1 MNKFQLRRWLPYVVA
16 LACFIVITGIYF
28 VPQYEGRTLRQH
40 DVVQY
45 EGMSRDI
52 VEHRAA
58 YGEDPQ
64 WTGNMF
70 GGMPAYLINM
80 GYDSLI
86 IQRASKILYFM
97 GQPAA
102 LIFIAMAA
110 FFVMLLLIGINPW
123 VAIAP
128 SLAYGFS
135 TYFFIIIGAGH
146 ITKMVALAFAPL
158 VLGAVFYAYRR
169 NMWLGAALTALF
181 GSIQIAANHPQITYY
196 FLMIV
201 AAFWINEL
209 IQVVRRH
216 ALPRFAKTT
225 GLLLLA
231 GVLAV
236 GSNAA
241 PLWYVQ
247 QHTPETIRGGSELRE
262 GTSESDAGG
271 LDLDYATAWSYGR
284 TESFNLFIPNLMG
297 GSSDRGFAEDGAVA
311 DALAP
316 YNARN
321 LAAQLPA
328 YWGDQPVTSG
338 PTYLGAV
345 AIFLCV
351 LGLFLLEGRS
361 KWWVLVITVLA
372 LLLSWGRN
380 LMWLT
385 ELFFNYF
392 PAYNKFR
399 TVSMILVIAEWS
411 VPFLAALVVN
421 ALWRQQNAGST
432 PGANSVGNGFGAISR
447 ERFLR
452 GMKYATGITGGV
464 ALLFW
469 ILGGTVM
476 SFTAPFDAQLA
487 GQLPDDVLTAMR
499 TERAAMMRADALRS
513 LVFVLLTAG
522 VVWLFYAGKIKK
534 WMFAT
539 GLVFLVT
546 VDMLPVNARFLPQSK
561 FVEERKTQMQPTA
574 ADQQIMADSTLGFRV
589 FNTTVSPFNDA
600 TTSYY
605 HRSVGGYHGAKLQ
618 RYQDVIERHLSQMH
632 MGVFNMLN
640 TRYFIVQDKTSGQ
653 PVAQLN
659 PEANGAAW
667 FVDRVDWVDGAD
679 AEIGALD
686 TLDTRR
692 VAVVDRRFADQ
703 LDGVQW
709 VADSSAQ
716 IALTEYRANRLTY
729 TYTAAAPGVAVFSE
743 IYYPHGWS
751 ATIDGQPAD
760 YFRADYI
767 LRAMV
772 LPAGTHTVVFSFRAP
787 DFALLSGIT
796 LWSSVVILILVVV
809 AAVWSIIYNRKVK
822 RKDGSTVE

>member
-1 MNKFQLRRWLPYVVA
+1 MNKSVLRRLLPYLAA
-16 LACFIVITGIYF
+16 LACFIVITAVYF
-28 VPQYEGRTLRQH
+28 APQYEGRTLRQH
-40 DVVQY
+40 DMVQY
-45 EGMSRDI
+45 EGMSKEI
-52 VEHRAA
+52 VDHRAA

-64 WTGNMF
+64 WTGSMF

-86 IQRASKILYFM
+86 IQRASKALYFM

-102 LIFIAMAA
+102 LIFIAMLA
-110 FFVMLLLIGINPW
+110 FFVMLLLAGVNPW
-123 VAIAP
+123 VGIIP

-146 ITKMVALAFAPL
+146 ITKMVALAFVPL
-158 VLGAVFYAYRR
+158 VLGGIFYAYRR

-196 FLMIV
+196 FILV
-201 AAFWINEL
+201 AAAFWINEL
-209 IQVVRRH
+209 VRAIREH
-216 ALPRFAKTT
+216 GVPHFAKVT

-231 GVLAV
+231 GALAV

-262 GTSESDAGG
+262 GTSESGATG

-284 TESFNLFIPNLMG
+284 TESFNMFIPDLMG
-297 GSSDRGFAEDGAVA
+297 GASDNTFSPDGEVA
-311 DALAP
+311 DALGK
-316 YNARN
+316 YNARSV
-321 LAAQLPA
+321 AGQLPA

-338 PTYLGAV
+338 PTYIGAV

-351 LGLFLLEGRS
+351 LGLFLLRGRC
-361 KWWVLVITVLA
+361 KWWVLAITVLA
-372 LLLSWGRN
+372 LGLSWGRN
-380 LMWLT
+380 MMWLT
-385 ELFFNYF
+385 ELFYNYF

-411 VPFLAALVVN
+411 VPFLAALVLN
-421 ALWRQQNAGST
+421 KLWRQEI
-432 PGANSVGNGFGAISR
+432 PR
-447 ERFLR
+447 ERFLW
-452 GMKYATGITGGV
+452 GLKYATIVTGGV
-464 ALLFW
+464 ALLFLV
-469 ILGGTVM
+469 LGRAMM

-487 GQLPDDVLTAMR
+487 GQLPDDVLAAMR
-499 TERAAMMRADALRS
+499 AERASIMRADALRS
-513 LVFVLLTAG
+513 LAFVLLTAG
-522 VVWLFYAGKIKK
+522 IVWLFYAGKIRK
-534 WMFAT
+534 WMFIV
-539 GLVFLVT
+539 GLAFLVT
-546 VDMLPVNARFLPQSK
+546 IDMLPVNARYLPQSR
-561 FVEERKTQMQPTA
+561 FVEQKKAEMKPSA
-574 ADQQIMADSTLGFRV
+574 ADRQIMADTTPGFRV

-600 TTSYY
+600 TTSYF

-618 RYQDVIERHLSQMH
+618 RYQDVIERHLAQSH

-640 TRYFIVQDKTSGQ
+640 TRYFIIQDKATGQ

-667 FVDRVDWVDGAD
+667 FVGRVDLVDGAD
-679 AEIGALD
+679 AEIAALD

-692 VAVVDRRFADQ
+692 AAVIDRRFAG
-703 LDGVQW
+703 LMTGVQPA
-709 VADSSAQ
+709 ADSSAR
-716 IALTEYRANRLTY
+716 IALTDYRANRLTY
-729 TYTAAAPGVAVFSE
+729 EYTAAEPGVAVFSE

-751 ATIDGQPAD
+751 VTVDGQPAD

-767 LRAMV
+767 LRAMA

-787 DFALLSGIT
+787 DFGVLSAVT
-796 LWSSVVILILVVV
+796 LGSSLLILLLVAV
-809 AAVWSIIYNRKVK
+809 AAVWTVMKNRKAK
-822 RKDGSTVE
+822 KEDGSPVE